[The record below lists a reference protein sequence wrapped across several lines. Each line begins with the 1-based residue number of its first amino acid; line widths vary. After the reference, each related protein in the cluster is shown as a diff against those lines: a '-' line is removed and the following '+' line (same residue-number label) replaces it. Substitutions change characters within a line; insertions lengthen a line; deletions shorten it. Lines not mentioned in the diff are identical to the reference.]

1 MSTISWTFFLTVPSS
16 CYSYILDLQ
25 HYWSIFNILIR
36 LGISF
41 TSTNIKACA
50 VAVEGPFIL
59 IKSTTDPDLC
69 SKLVHV
75 AELVH

>member
-1 MSTISWTFFLTVPSS
+1 MYPARVIFISVNTIAKNPSV
-16 CYSYILDLQ
+16 CLILDLQ

-36 LGISF
+36 LGILF
-41 TSTNIKACA
+41 TSTNKKACE

-75 AELVH
+75 A